1 MFVFLIIGPGLLIFL
16 LISHAWAKGVN
27 FVLKII
33 SVYSG
38 KIFWYQLVLVYRFK
52 IIAIIYIYVYII
64 IYKIC
69 IRMLKFII
77 VYFSKLISF
86 FNMIISRSSINPL
99 IK

>member
-16 LISHAWAKGVN
+16 LISHAWVKGVN

-33 SVYSG
+33 SVYLG

-52 IIAIIYIYVYII
+52 IIAIIYIYIYVYII

-77 VYFSKLISF
+77 AYFSKLIAF
-86 FNMIISRSSINPL
+86 L
-99 IK
+99 I